1 VRWPTR
7 QLNGACLLALLACR
21 TTLEP
26 DVAAP
31 PHDPSD
37 LWEVALRKVVDA
49 DGYVDYDRL
58 EERREVLDLY
68 VAFLGTGRIPQ
79 ASLARYAYW
88 INAYNALVLFTVL
101 EEGRPASV
109 LDVPPAALWRRTPGA
124 GFFGQRAFRF
134 GPDRLSLS
142 EIEDE
147 RLRMVRQDIRL
158 HAAINRGSTSSPP
171 LRREL
176 YDGRLLERQLEDQM
190 IRWVNDPDR
199 GVRIEGDTAV
209 MTPIF
214 DWYPRDFRDWT
225 AGDDLCTMAARY
237 AIGALRQDLTRLAG
251 EGCPHRFF
259 EYDWS
264 LNHRPWK

>member
-1 VRWPTR
+1 MSV
-7 QLNGACLLALLACR
+7 LCILLLLLPACR
-21 TTLEP
+21 TLVESGVP
-26 DVAAP
+26 AP
-31 PHDPSD
+31 RHDPSD
-37 LWEVALRKVVDA
+37 LWEVVLRQVVDA

-58 EERREVLDLY
+58 EARRETLDLY

-79 ASLARYAYW
+79 STLARYAYW
-88 INAYNALVLFTVL
+88 MNAYNALVMFTVL

-109 LDVPPAALWRRTPGA
+109 LDVPPAGLWVKTPGA
-124 GFFGQRAFRF
+124 GFFTQRAFRF

-142 EIEDE
+142 EIENE

-158 HAAINRGSTSSPP
+158 HAAINCASVSCPP

-199 GVRIEGDTAV
+199 GVRVEGDTAV

-214 DWYPRDFRDWT
+214 DWFARDFHDWT

-237 AIGALRQDLTRLAG
+237 ARSALRADLTRLA
-251 EGCPHRFF
+251 EQGCPHQFF

-264 LNHRPWK
+264 LNHRPRE